1 MARVESS
8 IFVAQSIEKIY
19 SFLNRRESH
28 RRFIPR
34 MTSLEQT
41 SAGDFGQVGTTLS
54 GMLNYFGLHIPV
66 RYEIIQVEP
75 DHKLAMKG
83 QMGPVDFQDGYVLR
97 ASENGTEISFWL
109 DLLPTGW
116 TRILAPLM
124 GIIGKIHSWETL
136 RNLRRELM
144 KSQIVSPVRGSQ

>member
-41 SAGDFGQVGTTLS
+41 SPGAFGQVGTTLT
-54 GMLNYFGLHIPV
+54 GMLNYFGIHIPV
-66 RYEIIQVEP
+66 LYEIIQVEP

-97 ASENGTEISFWL
+97 ASENGTEIGFWL

-116 TRILAPLM
+116 TRLLAPLM
-124 GIIGKIHSWETL
+124 GIIGKIHAWETL